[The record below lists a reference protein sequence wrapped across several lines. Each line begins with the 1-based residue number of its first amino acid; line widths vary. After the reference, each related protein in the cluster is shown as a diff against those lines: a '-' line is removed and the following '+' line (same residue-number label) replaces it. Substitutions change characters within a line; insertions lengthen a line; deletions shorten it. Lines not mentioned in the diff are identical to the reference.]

1 MPKAHKFPRES
12 FTIPSNGHIYYITH
26 MFATKTPVRTNNL
39 WFVSRDTKDIAK
51 AKLFRTKADI
61 GKCYGTTQTLKLNTI
76 SLKERENMMNMT
88 IYN

>member
-1 MPKAHKFPRES
+1 MQKPTKFPRES

-51 AKLFRTKADI
+51 AKLFRTKAD
-61 GKCYGTTQTLKLNTI
+61 TLRHYPNLRG
-76 SLKERENMMNMT
+76 LV
-88 IYN
+88 